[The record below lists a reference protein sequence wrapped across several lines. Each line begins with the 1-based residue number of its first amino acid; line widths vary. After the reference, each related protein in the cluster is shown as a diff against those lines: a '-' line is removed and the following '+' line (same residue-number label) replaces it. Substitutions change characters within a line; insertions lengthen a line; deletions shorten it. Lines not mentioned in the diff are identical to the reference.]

1 MEDGIVKMMKKCG
14 GYVASRRGV
23 YVYDEDEKV
32 IKYIDKAKIDTP
44 EEDSSWKI
52 VYYEKPLVST
62 RAQMA
67 VKRKPTSFRLVNN
80 EDDYLDNLLFM
91 LKKAGGYFDT
101 KRYHY
106 ELDMRSHLILRMDV
120 KLYYSELSTPKDW
133 EILGAFEVTR

>member
-1 MEDGIVKMMKKCG
+1 
-14 GYVASRRGV
+14 
-23 YVYDEDEKV
+23 
-32 IKYIDKAKIDTP
+32 
-44 EEDSSWKI
+44 
-52 VYYEKPLVST
+52 
-62 RAQMA
+62 
-67 VKRKPTSFRLVNN
+67 
-80 EDDYLDNLLFM
+80 M